1 LTRFAGRNSLDFP
14 PSPTFSDGNTLKYLI
29 EKLVRDALAALPDEL
44 RGIDV
49 TQIATVVE
57 RTRDP
62 SHGDFATNVA
72 LQLAKSAQRKP
83 RDLAQAIIAALPP
96 NELVAKVEIAG
107 PGFINFFLAPSAYHQ
122 ELLCVVDQG
131 AGYGRSQLGGGKRV
145 IVEFVSAN
153 PTGPLHVG
161 HGRHAAFGASLAN
174 LLDAAGFKV
183 HREYYIND
191 AGRQMEILA
200 ASVWLRYLECFGE
213 VFAFPSNGYRGDYLH
228 PISDKLVERAGRTL
242 VRPAAQVFAN
252 LPADAPAGDKD
263 IYIDAVIARAKEL
276 LGAEGFR
283 QAFDLAL
290 GDILADIRD
299 DLAEFGV
306 RYDEWFSERSLSDD
320 GAIDRA
326 LDLLRSNG
334 VVYEKDGAE
343 WFRATDFGD
352 EKDRVVVRENG
363 LKTYFASDIAYHLHK
378 RERGFEQLID
388 VLGSDHHGYIA
399 RVRAGLVAMGQ
410 PADCLEV
417 RLMQFVTLYRGG
429 EKVQMSTRSGEFITL
444 RELRREVGND
454 AARFFYV
461 MRSNDQHLDF
471 DMQLATSHS
480 NENPVYY
487 IQYAHARVCSVLR
500 QMREKG
506 FELDAARG
514 RSGLH
519 RLVETHEQALL
530 ATTSRYPEV
539 VEAAALQRAPHAL
552 VQYLRELATDF
563 HAYYNAHQF
572 LVDDAE
578 LRNARLTLIQG
589 VRQVICNGL
598 GLLGVSAPEAM

>member
-1 LTRFAGRNSLDFP
+1 M
-14 PSPTFSDGNTLKYLI
+14 KYLI
-29 EKLVRDALAALPDEL
+29 EKLLRDAVSALPEEL
-44 RGIDV
+44 RV
-49 TQIATVVE
+49 AAAPAVMAVE
-57 RTRDP
+57 RARDAT
-62 SHGDFATNVA
+62 HGDFASNIA
-72 LQLAKSAQRKP
+72 LQLAKAAKLKP
-83 RDLAQAIIAALPP
+83 RDLAQAIVAALPASD
-96 NELVAKVEIAG
+96 LVMRVEIAG
-107 PGFINFFLAPSAYHQ
+107 PGFINFFLAPAAYQ
-122 ELLCVVDQG
+122 AELVRVMDQ
-131 AGYGRSQLGGGKRV
+131 ARAYGRSTLGAGKRV

-161 HGRHAAFGASLAN
+161 HGRHAAFGATLAN
-174 LLDAAGFKV
+174 LLDAAGYSV

-200 ASVWLRYLECFGE
+200 ASVWMRYLESFGE
-213 VFAFPSNGYRGDYLH
+213 QFPFPSNGYRGDYIR
-228 PISDKLVERAGRTL
+228 PIADKLVERAGRTL
-242 VRPAAQVFAN
+242 LRPAATIFAD
-252 LPADAPAGDKD
+252 LPPDAPAGDKD
-263 IYIDAVIARAKEL
+263 LYIDAVIERARSL
-276 LGAEGFR
+276 LGNDGFR

-299 DLAEFGV
+299 DLEEFGV
-306 RYDEWFSERSLSDD
+306 RYDTWFSERSLADD
-320 GAIDRA
+320 GAIDHA
-326 LDLLRSNG
+326 LDLLRQHD
-334 VVYEKDGAE
+334 VVYEKDGAQ

-363 LKTYFASDIAYHLHK
+363 LKTYFASDIAYHLNK
-378 RERGFEQLID
+378 CERGFEQLVD

-410 PADCLEV
+410 PGDCLDV

-461 MRSNDQHLDF
+461 MRSNEQHLDF
-471 DMQLATSHS
+471 DMQLATSRS

-506 FELDAARG
+506 FEPDEARG
-514 RSGLH
+514 RASLAS
-519 RLVETHEQALL
+519 LVEPHEHALL
-530 ATTSRYPEV
+530 ATMSRYPEV
-539 VEAAALQRAPHAL
+539 IESAALQRAPHAL
-552 VQYLRELATDF
+552 VYYLRELATDF

-572 LVDDAE
+572 LVPEAE
-578 LRNARLTLIQG
+578 LRDARILLIRG
-589 VRQVICNGL
+589 VRQIICNGL

>member
-1 LTRFAGRNSLDFP
+1 M
-14 PSPTFSDGNTLKYLI
+14 KYLI
-29 EKLVRDALAALPDEL
+29 ESLVQDALAALPDDL
-44 RGIDV
+44 RDAGASSGPPTI
-49 TQIATVVE
+49 E

-62 SHGDFATNVA
+62 THGDFATNA
-72 LQLAKSAQRKP
+72 AMQIARAAKRKP
-83 RDLAQAIIAALPP
+83 RETAQAIVDALPK
-96 NELVAKVEIAG
+96 NDFVAKVEIAG

-122 ELLCVVDQG
+122 ELLRVVDQC
-131 AGYGRSQLGGGKRV
+131 ATYGRSQFGAGQRV

-161 HGRHAAFGASLAN
+161 HGRHAAFGATLAN
-174 LLDAAGFKV
+174 LLDAAGYKV

-213 VFAFPSNGYRGDYLH
+213 CFAFPSNGYRGDYLH
-228 PISDKLVERAGRTL
+228 PIADKLVEQNGRTL
-242 VRPAAQVFAN
+242 VRPAADVFRD
-252 LPADAPAGDKD
+252 LPPDAPAGDKD
-263 IYIDAVIARAKEL
+263 LYIDGVIARAKEL
-276 LGAEGFR
+276 LGTGGFR
-283 QAFDLAL
+283 KAFDIAL
-290 GDILADIRD
+290 VDILADIRQ
-299 DLAEFGV
+299 DLEEFGV

-326 LDLLRSNG
+326 LERLRKNG
-334 VVYEKDGAE
+334 VVYQKDGAE

-388 VLGSDHHGYIA
+388 VLGADHHGYIA
-399 RVRAGLVAMGQ
+399 RVRAGLVAMGE
-410 PADCLEV
+410 PGDSLDV
-417 RLMQFVTLYRGG
+417 RLVQFVTLYRGG

-454 AARFFYV
+454 AARFYYV

-471 DMQLATSHS
+471 DMQLATSHT

-506 FELDAARG
+506 IAYDAARG
-514 RSGLH
+514 RASLQ
-519 RLVETHEQALL
+519 RLVESHELALL
-530 ATTSRYPEV
+530 ASISRFPEV
-539 VEAAALQRAPHAL
+539 VELAATQRAPHSL
-552 VQYLRELATDF
+552 VHYLRELANDF
-563 HAYYNAHQF
+563 HTYYNAHQF
-572 LVDDAE
+572 LVDDPE
-578 LRNARLTLIQG
+578 LRDARLALIQG
-589 VRQVICNGL
+589 LRQVVRNGL

>member
-1 LTRFAGRNSLDFP
+1 MKTP
-14 PSPTFSDGNTLKYLI
+14 I
-29 EKLVRDALAALPDEL
+29 EQLVRDALARL
-44 RGIDV
+44 
-49 TQIATVVE
+49 ATDLQNPAVGAIVPTIE

-62 SHGDFATNVA
+62 KHGDFATNVA
-72 LQLAKSAQRKP
+72 MQLAKAAQRKP
-83 RDLAQAIIAALPP
+83 RDLAQALIDALPA
-96 NELVAKVEIAG
+96 NDLVARVEIAG
-107 PGFINFFLAPSAYHQ
+107 PGFVNFFLAPTAYQ
-122 ELLCVVDQG
+122 RELLRIHAQG
-131 AGYGRSQLGGGKRV
+131 SAYGRSTLGGGQRV
-145 IVEFVSAN
+145 MVEFVSAN

-161 HGRHAAFGASLAN
+161 HGRHAAFGASLSN
-174 LLDAAGFKV
+174 LLDAAGYKV

-191 AGRQMEILA
+191 AGRQMDILA

-213 VFAFPSNGYRGDYLH
+213 QFPFPSNGYRGDYIH
-228 PISDKLVERAGRTL
+228 PIADKLVEKAGRTL
-242 VRPAAQVFAN
+242 VRPAAEVFAN
-252 LPADAPAGDKD
+252 LPPDAPAGDKD
-263 IYIDAVIARAKEL
+263 EYIDAVIVRAKAL
-276 LGAEGFR
+276 LGEDGFR

-290 GDILADIRD
+290 GDILADIRA
-299 DLAEFGV
+299 DLEEFGV
-306 RYDEWFSERSLSDD
+306 RYDQWFSERSLSDD
-320 GAIDRA
+320 GAIDHA
-326 LDLLRSNG
+326 LDLLRRNG
-334 VVYEKDGAE
+334 VVYEKDGAQ

-363 LKTYFASDIAYHLHK
+363 LKTYFASDIAYHLNK
-378 RERGFEQLID
+378 CERGWQHLID
-388 VLGSDHHGYIA
+388 VLGSDHHGYVA

-410 PADCLEV
+410 PAECLEV

-471 DMQLATSHS
+471 DMQLATSKS

-506 FELDAARG
+506 YALDPARG
-514 RSGLH
+514 QAGLH
-519 RLVETHEQALL
+519 RLDAGHEQALL
-530 ATTSRYPEV
+530 ATLSRYPEV
-539 VEAAALQRAPHAL
+539 VEMAALQRAPHAL
-552 VQYLRELATDF
+552 VHYLRELATDF

-578 LRNARLTLIQG
+578 LRDARVTLIQG
-589 VRQVICNGL
+589 VRQVVRNGL